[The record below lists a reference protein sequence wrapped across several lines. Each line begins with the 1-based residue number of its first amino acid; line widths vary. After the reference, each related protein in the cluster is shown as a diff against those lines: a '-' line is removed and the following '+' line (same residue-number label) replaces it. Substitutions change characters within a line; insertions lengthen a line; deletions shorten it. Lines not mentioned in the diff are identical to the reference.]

1 MEVIRMKR
9 KFVCTKEMPLHS
21 QLSNIDC
28 SLIQEITVKGFL
40 CDEDYE
46 LLTKMS
52 GENGSLRKIDLYE
65 VCETDCQ
72 CENSYGKPG
81 QREIMVADNAF
92 EDSIRLEKIILPA
105 KLEAIGSPTFGGV
118 SFCIS

>member
-1 MEVIRMKR
+1 MKR

-40 CDEDYE
+40 CEEDYE

-52 GENGSLRKIDLYE
+52 GETGSLRIIDL
-65 VCETDCQ
+65 
-72 CENSYGKPG
+72 
-81 QREIMVADNAF
+81 
-92 EDSIRLEKIILPA
+92 
-105 KLEAIGSPTFGGV
+105 
-118 SFCIS
+118 